1 MSADISDFKELYET
15 TKKFY
20 NNITRDPLERRE
32 NAQRVNKLLLD
43 VGLLDTKYYKLI
55 EDFKKVSS
63 DEKVNKAVETYANEI
78 QKIIA
83 NSRKIILDRLD
94 KIGESSN
101 NSDSNMTDKFDLKTA
116 ASLLPAMDGSEDS
129 TKQLIDAIE
138 LYSELLDNNSH
149 KLLINYVLK
158 TRLSQSAKIRLEKT
172 YATVNNLISDMKIH
186 LLTKK
191 SAAALA
197 TELHCVRQN
206 GKTIDE
212 YARNIEELFTNLT
225 ITQAD
230 GNDSSIPILRSVNEK
245 IAINVFANGL
255 KNSELRTVIK
265 ARNYTLLKDAII
277 GAKDEEKI
285 KNFNPISTTF
295 HMQTQNNTRG
305 YRGRFNVNRSNNR
318 GRDFNFQSNSNGRHY
333 VNNNQRI
340 FNNNHYRG
348 QGRVASRGT
357 SGRPFRSHSNFR
369 GHRQNNY
376 RGQQA
381 TYVTDVSNDFS
392 ECPNNTNLSTG
403 SSNQKFFRP

>member
-1 MSADISDFKELYET
+1 MSADISDFDELYET

-32 NAQRVNKLLLD
+32 NPQRANKLLLD
-43 VGLLDTKYYKLI
+43 VGLLDTKYYKLK

-63 DEKVNKAVETYANEI
+63 DEKVSKAVETYANEI

-83 NSRKIILDRLD
+83 NSRKIILDRLE
-94 KIGESSN
+94 KIRESK
-101 NSDSNMTDKFDLKTA
+101 MTDKFDLKTA

-138 LYSELLDNNSH
+138 LYSELIDNNSH

-158 TRLSQSAKIRLEKT
+158 TRLSQSAKIRLERT
-172 YATVNNLISDMKIH
+172 YATVQNLISDMKKH

-230 GNDSSIPILRSVNEK
+230 GNDTSIPILRSVNEK

-265 ARNYTLLKDAII
+265 ARDYTLLKDAII

-295 HMQTQNNTRG
+295 HMQTQHNTRG
-305 YRGRFNVNRSNNR
+305 YRGRFNVNRSSYR
-318 GRDFNFQSNSNGRHY
+318 GRDFQFQSNSNGRHY
-333 VNNNQRI
+333 VNNSQRI

-348 QGRVASRGT
+348 QGRAASRGT

-376 RGQQA
+376 RGHQA